1 MPTREPDEND
11 VEMATHYEPGVE
23 KQRLA
28 TGGRLE
34 FIRTTEILSRYLPAA
49 PAVIADVGGGP
60 GAYALSLA
68 TQDYEVHLLDPLAL
82 HVEQAREAS
91 AALEGSELTGIEQ
104 GDAREL
110 PFADRSVDG
119 VLMLGPLYHL
129 TEAEDRF
136 RALAE
141 ARRVLRPGGL
151 LAAAA
156 ISRFASTYDGLARGF
171 LAEPE
176 FAAIVERDVRDG
188 QHRNPGRHPDW
199 FTTAYFHHP
208 DGLRDE
214 VRGAGFEVDALL
226 AVEGPAGW
234 LRDSGSW
241 LDDEGR
247 REALMAAI
255 RRVESEPSLLGAS
268 PHLLAVAQPSE

>member
-1 MPTREPDEND
+1 MLDADEND
-11 VEMATHYEPGVE
+11 VEMAAHYESGVE
-23 KQRLA
+23 GSRL
-28 TGGRLE
+28 TTWGRLE
-34 FIRTTEILSRYLPAA
+34 FIRTTEFLSRYLPAP

-60 GAYALSLA
+60 GAYALPLA
-68 TQDYEVHLLDPLAL
+68 TRGYEVHLLDPLAL

-91 AALEGSELTGIEQ
+91 AALEGGELASIEE

-110 PFADRSVDG
+110 PFADRSVDV
-119 VLMLGPLYHL
+119 VLLLGPLYHL
-129 TEAEDRF
+129 VEAEDRLQT
-136 RALAE
+136 LAE

-208 DGLRDE
+208 DELRDE
-214 VRGAGFEVDALL
+214 VVGAGFEVDALL

-234 LRDSGSW
+234 LGDLSSW
-241 LDDEGR
+241 LEHDGR
-247 REALMAAI
+247 REALLAAI

-268 PHLLAVAQPSE
+268 PHLLAVAHAA